1 MSQYYVYAYLNPLEE
16 GIFHSSLVTFLAK
29 PFYIGKGIGDRL
41 FDHLKDARP
50 SRKQKHSHKLNTIRL
65 IQSSGQ
71 HPEIVKISAGLS
83 EDDALCL
90 ELKLILELKQKYGL
104 TNIRTSNWSSPKSVA
119 SCKKKTFNNPRKD
132 TITIYNTV
140 LGEHSIIKRPQLL
153 LFQQIF
159 GIDNIINTS
168 EIKFRV
174 GSKTQMARNGE
185 VNGMYGK
192 SVVKGKKW
200 CVVNGA
206 EKFLSPDDI
215 EHLIKLEYTVSY
227 GRLYKPLGKRI
238 IFEGELKGKYRND
251 DDISNNPDKKYQ
263 YGLVWNSTKPTFLNH
278 KQV

>member
-1 MSQYYVYAYLNPLEE
+1 MSQYYVYAYLNPLEK
-16 GIFHSSLVTFLAK
+16 GIYDSSVVSFLAK

-50 SRKQKHSHKLNTIRL
+50 TKKHNNNHKLNTIRL

-71 HPEIVKISAGLS
+71 RPEIIKISEGLS

-104 TNIRTSNWSSPKSVA
+104 TNIRTSNWSSPKA
-119 SCKKKTFNNPRKD
+119 MALPKNRTFNNPRKD
-132 TITIYNTV
+132 TITIYNTM
-140 LGEHSIIKRPQLL
+140 LGEHSIIKQHQLL

-159 GIDNIINTS
+159 GTANIINTS

-174 GSKTQMARNGE
+174 GAKTQMARHGE

-192 SVVKGKKW
+192 SAVKGKKW
-200 CVVNGA
+200 CIVNGA

-215 EHLIKLEYTVSY
+215 ENLIKLEYTITY
-227 GRLYKPLGKRI
+227 GRLYKPSGKRI

-251 DDISNNPDKKYQ
+251 DDISSNPDKKYQ
-263 YGLVWNSTKPTFLNH
+263 YGLVWSSTKPTFLNH
-278 KQV
+278 KQI